1 MLMKNCSIK
10 IISFIFLAIPVTV
23 MAQVK
28 KPAVK
33 KTSPQKPAVEAPLKV
48 KALWGNVPGG
58 NMLVADGI
66 RYADSSLRVI
76 DEKGN
81 KYPVLSFRF
90 IYKRKASITDDQTG
104 AVKSTWDVVAT
115 DVYNDTSLS
124 EVWRNTIKESL
135 QRDEQWLID
144 YITIRDKSGK
154 KIMTTPVTIT
164 FK

>member
-1 MLMKNCSIK
+1 MLMKNYSIK

-33 KTSPQKPAVEAPLKV
+33 KTIPQKPVVEIPLKI

>member
-1 MLMKNCSIK
+1 MLMKNYSIK
-10 IISFIFLAIPVTV
+10 IICFIFLAIPVTV

-28 KPAVK
+28 KPVVK
-33 KTSPQKPAVEAPLKV
+33 KTIAQKPVVEVPLKV

-58 NMLVADGI
+58 NMLVADGV

-144 YITIRDKSGK
+144 YITIRDKGGK
-154 KIMTTPVTIT
+154 KIMTTPITIT